1 MATSVLY
8 ITSRYPK
15 VTETFVVNEWLTLR
29 SRFDMH
35 LAALRRTENRSCSP
49 MRLDCCRTSGSS
61 GSPVRRTLPTTGGGC
76 RVTRVRT
83 SVSLPH

>member
-35 LAALRRTENRSCSP
+35 LAALRRTREPVVQPDAARLLPDIWFVRVASP
-49 MRLDCCRTSGSS
+49 ANLADHWWW
-61 GSPVRRTLPTTGGGC
+61 C
-76 RVTRVRT
+76 RVSHVRT
-83 SVSLPH
+83 SASLPH